1 MTKRHKGRDG
11 GFGPDSEAMDTAH
24 DGPSDGGTQAF
35 APGAEPGGGDDA
47 LRAQLAE
54 KDKEIAELKDKYLR
68 TLADSE
74 NARKRIR
81 QQSDESV
88 RIQREN
94 TLRDLLPV
102 VDNLE
107 RAVDAARGG
116 TDAKTVVQGVEMVL
130 KALHDFLRAQGV
142 TPVDAVGQT
151 FDPSKHEAADHV
163 QSDQHKP
170 NTVVNE
176 FHRGYQMGD
185 RILRPAR
192 VSVAK
197 DGSVERSGGE
207 NDASDIESN

>member
-1 MTKRHKGRDG
+1 MNKRHKGRDG
-11 GFGPDSEAMDTAH
+11 GFGPDFDPTDMADV
-24 DGPSDGGTQAF
+24 GPSDGGEEAF
-35 APGAEPGGGDDA
+35 APGAESNAGDDA
-47 LRAQLAE
+47 LKAQLAE

-81 QQSDESV
+81 QQADESV

-107 RAVDAARGG
+107 RAVEAARGG

-130 KALHDFLRAQGV
+130 RALHDFLRAQGV
-142 TPVDAVGQT
+142 TPVNAVGQP
-151 FDPSKHEAADHV
+151 FDPTKHEAVDHV

-176 FHRGYQMGD
+176 FHRGYQIGD

-197 DGSVERSGGE
+197 DRPAERSGGE
-207 NDASDIESN
+207 TDASDIENN